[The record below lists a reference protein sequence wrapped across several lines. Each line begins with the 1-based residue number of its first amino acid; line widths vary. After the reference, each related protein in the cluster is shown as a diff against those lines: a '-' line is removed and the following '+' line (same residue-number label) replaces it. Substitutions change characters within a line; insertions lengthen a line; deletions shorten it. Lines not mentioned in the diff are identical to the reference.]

1 MAVSRCVRAGLS
13 NPRWRRERPVATGL
27 WLIKTLTKGDA
38 HTFNASWTASPVE
51 TGIALSKVA
60 VKVPFS
66 AIVASAEQQLT
77 SRDESDWAEL
87 PLPLP
92 GENVTAAGRPLAV
105 GARST
110 TTVLPED
117 RKTAGETGADGLGL
131 AGTVGVPGVVLGGTR
146 AGLLPR

>member
-1 MAVSRCVRAGLS
+1 M
-13 NPRWRRERPVATGL
+13 
-27 WLIKTLTKGDA
+27 
-38 HTFNASWTASPVE
+38 
-51 TGIALSKVA
+51 
-60 VKVPFS
+60 PFS

-77 SRDESDWAEL
+77 SSRDESDWAEL
-87 PLPLP
+87 PLLLP